1 MANVESNLK
10 NERMKDNLVSI
21 ITPMYNG
28 AKYIGQTIESVL
40 SQTYKELELIVID
53 DGSKDDGSQIVEG
66 YMKQDDRI
74 YLLSQK
80 NAGSAAARNN
90 GIRTAKGRYI
100 ALLDADDLW
109 DPIFLES
116 QLLLMKEKS
125 ALVVCASY
133 RRIDENS
140 REIMKPQVVKSQYS
154 VKEMQQTNRVGC
166 LTGLYDTKP
175 YGKMFLNESMKSM
188 RDDYAY
194 WLDIVTKVGKL
205 YGNEQIIASYRVFT
219 QSATGKKRKLIK
231 PQFLFYYRYQRL
243 GILKSIWYTVY
254 WAFNGLLN
262 FGLRK

>member
-1 MANVESNLK
+1 
-10 NERMKDNLVSI
+10 MKDNLVSI
-21 ITPMYNG
+21 ITPLYNG

-40 SQTYKELELIVID
+40 SQTYKEWELIVID
-53 DGSKDDGSQIVEG
+53 DGSKDDGSQIVQR

-109 DPIFLES
+109 DSNFLES
-116 QLLLMKEKS
+116 QLNLMKKKS

-140 REIMKPQVVKSQYS
+140 SEIMRPQMVKSQYS

-166 LTGLYDTKP
+166 LTGLYDTKQ

-205 YGNEQIIASYRVFT
+205 YGNEEIIASYRVFM

-231 PQFLFYYRYQRL
+231 PQFLFYYRYQGL
-243 GILKSIWYTVY
+243 GLFKSIYYTTY
-254 WAFNGLLN
+254 WAFHGLLN
-262 FGLRK
+262 FKLMK